1 MRERNDQGRT
11 HLAVTCDGLRESL
24 SARWD
29 SEAEPLPAAHVD
41 AHLET
46 CEGCAAWAEQAP
58 GVLRPLR
65 MRRVSAVPDL
75 TERVLSAILAATPRP
90 SLAATLARSALVAMA
105 IAQAVLAIGLLVAAS
120 GASDGL
126 RHATHE
132 AGAWNLALAIALA
145 TAGLRPRMVW
155 GVLPTVGTL
164 TAVIV
169 VASIGDLSGGH
180 VHVDQVLGHSLMV
193 LGLLALCWLAWTQRG
208 AARLRSDSRSVSRA
222 ADRSAEQPAIGR
234 VRAGAW

>member
-11 HLAVTCDGLRESL
+11 QLAVTCDGLRESL

-29 SEAEPLPAAHVD
+29 AEDETLPAAYVE
-41 AHLET
+41 AHLA
-46 CEGCAAWAEQAP
+46 GCASCTAWASETP

-65 MRRVSAVPDL
+65 MRRVSDIPDL
-75 TERVLSAILAATPRP
+75 TERVLGAILAATPRP

-105 IAQAVLAIGLLVAAS
+105 IAQAVLAIGVLIAAS
-120 GASDGL
+120 GATDGL

-164 TAVIV
+164 TVVIV
-169 VASIGDLSGGH
+169 AASVGDLTGGH
-180 VHVDQVLGHSLMV
+180 VHLDQVLGHSLMV
-193 LGLLALCWLAWTQRG
+193 LGLAALCWLAWTQRG
-208 AARLRSDSRSVSRA
+208 VARPRRQ
-222 ADRSAEQPAIGR
+222 DRSATQPAIGR